1 MGKVKVKITESQMNY
16 LFENSRI
23 DYLKNQFG
31 VISNTEF
38 EELSK
43 AERTKGRGR
52 KPKDVTPSDV
62 EGTETPKEKNYTLTP
77 IKTPEGGLIALILT
91 DEKGKSKVRISE
103 ETFNNIVNA
112 DPTNNKIYVQWLLK
126 ILIEFIKH
134 KDFEEAARF
143 VDEDLPQLS
152 QTLVVFDE
160 VKNLN
165 KFKTY
170 AANEPGL
177 PSNPSN
183 ILSYTSITQLYL
195 AIEPYIE
202 KSDASDLEKALNK
215 FIKLKE
221 AKIVYEDSKWL
232 VYEPLTREANCALP
246 NPGLVKFCT
255 ANPGNSYFQRYTS
268 EGGNL
273 GPGGEKSRIYDIIN
287 KKVLTGESGEVYQF
301 HFESEQWKDASN
313 GPNINLVNFFSA
325 NPGLGQFFS
334 DILKDLAKRLN
345 VNDLERN
352 KYLRILSQIGEIDN
366 ILEYFDVDS
375 ESIDLKSYRL
385 KNLSSDI
392 SNFKNL
398 YSLSLNNA
406 GLKSFPNEITKLSN
420 LAILF
425 APNNNIKE
433 LPKDFGDLKELHV
446 LNLEGNPLKELPE
459 SISKLNGNFLK
470 IKLPKEMSEE
480 AKSRATKLLSKTTIT
495 WV

>member
-1 MGKVKVKITESQMNY
+1 MAKVKVKITESQMKY

-31 VISNTEF
+31 VISDKEF
-38 EELSK
+38 IDLSK
-43 AERTKGRGR
+43 SEMSNKRGR
-52 KPKDVTPSDV
+52 KPKDVAPSDI

-77 IKTPEGGLIALILT
+77 IKNEENKLIALILT

-103 ETFNNIVNA
+103 DTFNNIVNA
-112 DPTNNKIYVQWLLK
+112 DPTTNKIYVQWLLK
-126 ILIEFIKH
+126 ILIQFIKH
-134 KDFEEAARF
+134 KDFEEATRF
-143 VDEDLPQLS
+143 VDEDLPQLNQS
-152 QTLVVFDE
+152 LEVFDK

-165 KFKTY
+165 TFKTY
-170 AANEPGL
+170 VSNTSEL
-177 PSNPSN
+177 PANPSN
-183 ILSYTSITQLYL
+183 ILNYTSISQLYL
-195 AIEPYIE
+195 AVEPYVE
-202 KSDASDLEKALNK
+202 KSDSSELEQAINK

-232 VYEPLTREANCALP
+232 IYEPLTREANCALP
-246 NPGLVKFCT
+246 NPGLVNFCT
-255 ANPGNSYFQRYTS
+255 ARPENTYFDRYTS
-268 EGGNL
+268 GQGNL
-273 GPGGEKSRIYDIIN
+273 GPAGENSRIYDIIN
-287 KKVLTGESGEVYQF
+287 KKVLTGDSGEVYQF
-301 HFESEQWKDASN
+301 HFESEQWRDASN
-313 GPNINLVNFFSA
+313 TSNINLEKFFSA
-325 NPGLGQFFS
+325 NPGLGNFFTN
-334 DILKDLAKRLN
+334 ILKDLAKRLN
-345 VNDLERN
+345 VNDLEKN
-352 KYLRILSQIGEIDN
+352 KYLKILSQIGKIDN
-366 ILEYFDVDS
+366 ILDYFDVNS
-375 ESIDLKSYRL
+375 ESIDLKSYKL
-385 KNLSSDI
+385 KNLPTDI
-392 SNFKNL
+392 GNFKNL

-480 AKSRATKLLSKTTIT
+480 AKSRATKLLSKTTII